1 MNVKRY
7 ILRIFLSLFLF
18 SSVSAMF
25 ACPLT
30 AKAAS
35 MEELEAEREERK
47 SLPIE
52 SNSIDSWPAGPEI
65 GAESAIL
72 MDIDTGVILYSK
84 NIHEEL
90 YPASTTKM
98 LTCLIAMEEGN
109 LDDMV
114 KFSHDA
120 VFSVP
125 SDGSKI
131 GMDVGQSI
139 TLEECL
145 YGVMVGS
152 ANEVANAVGEHIA
165 GSIDGF
171 VERMNERADELGCTN
186 SHFCNTNG
194 LFDENH
200 YTSAYDLALIASEFF
215 KNEMLC
221 KIGNTARYH
230 FEPTATQ
237 PDDFYLK
244 NKHELITGELPY
256 KGIMGGKTGY
266 TDLARQT
273 LVTGC
278 EQNGMRLVC
287 VIMKEE
293 SPYQFTDTA
302 TLFDYGF
309 SNFSRIN
316 VADSDSKYTIN
327 STSFFDTENDVFGH
341 SDSFLYIDPNSSI
354 ILPNQTQFSD
364 TQSTVVYDSFA
375 EKDKIAEI
383 IYTFKGTP
391 IGTANLL
398 TTSDAGSVFH
408 FSDSVTTNFFFDQ
421 TVEHKEEANLTTIFI
436 NVKNILLF
444 ICILTAVS
452 VVVISIVF
460 ILKNTHFTN
469 LFAKKQKRRKW

>member
-1 MNVKRY
+1 MKKKLLA
-7 ILRIFLSLFLF
+7 LRFFLLLFLLF
-18 SSVSAMF
+18 PALAAIAS
-25 ACPLT
+25 PIY

-35 MEELEAEREERK
+35 VEELEEEREERK

-65 GAESAIL
+65 GAEAAIL

-84 NIHEEL
+84 NIHEQL
-90 YPASTTKM
+90 YPASTTKI
-98 LTCLIAMEEGN
+98 LTCLLAMEQGN

-114 KFSHDA
+114 TFSSDA

-125 SDGSKI
+125 RDGSNI
-131 GMDVGQSI
+131 GMDPGQSI

-145 YGVMVGS
+145 YGIMVGS
-152 ANEVANAVGEHIA
+152 ANEAANAAGEHIA
-165 GSIDGF
+165 GSIDAF
-171 VERMNERADELGCTN
+171 VDLMNARAKELGCTD

-244 NKHELITGELPY
+244 NKHQLINGELPY
-256 KGIMGGKTGY
+256 KGILGGKTGY
-266 TDLARQT
+266 TDVARQT
-273 LVTGC
+273 LVTAC

-287 VIMKEE
+287 VILKEE

-316 VADSDSKYTIN
+316 VADSDTRYTISN
-327 STSFFDTENDVFGH
+327 ASFFDTENDVFGN
-341 SDSFLYIDPNSSI
+341 SDSFLHINPNSSI
-354 ILPNQTQFSD
+354 ILPNQTDFSD
-364 TQSTVVYDSFA
+364 TESTVSYGSY
-375 EKDKIAEI
+375 EEENKIAEI
-383 IYTFKGTP
+383 AYTFKGTP
-391 IGTANLL
+391 IGTADLM
-398 TTSDAGSVFH
+398 TTPEAGSIFH
-408 FSDSVTTNFFFDQ
+408 FNDSIADNLFFDRTIEHRDDGDIA
-421 TVEHKEEANLTTIFI
+421 TVFI
-436 NVKNILLF
+436 NVKNILLC
-444 ICILTAVS
+444 ICAVTLVS
-452 VVVISIVF
+452 VIIISIVF
-460 ILKNTHFTN
+460 TLKNTHFTK
-469 LFAKKQKRRKW
+469 LFVKKQKRRKW